1 MKYVG
6 KSVQAVKNVHVL
18 DDCTGPRKNGQELVP
33 HPTIPGLFSPA
44 TKSRRRG
51 RGGARKP
58 KKIQIDDEPLEDELR
73 KTQKSVQVRL
83 RLRLWVAV
91 AKFA

>member
-1 MKYVG
+1 M
-6 KSVQAVKNVHVL
+6 
-18 DDCTGPRKNGQELVP
+18 P

-44 TKSRRRG
+44 PKSRRRG
-51 RGGARKP
+51 RVGARKP
-58 KKIQIDDEPLEDELR
+58 KKIGIDDEPLEDELR
-73 KTQKSVQVRL
+73 KKQKSVQVRL